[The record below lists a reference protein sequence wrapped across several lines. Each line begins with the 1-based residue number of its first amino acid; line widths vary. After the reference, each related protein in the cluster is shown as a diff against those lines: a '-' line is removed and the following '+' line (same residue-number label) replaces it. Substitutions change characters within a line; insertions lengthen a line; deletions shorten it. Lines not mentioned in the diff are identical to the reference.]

1 MIQDIYP
8 HSFDNQYLP
17 GQMPGGEDILLEFS
31 GSDLICRLENDDII
45 FPRVFD
51 FKPAAAQELTWLF
64 TVDDQRYFLNAGAA
78 LPAPEGFSA
87 IFVDELRKKSGACP
101 QKVFAAVTALHLN
114 NWYTSTRFCSKCG
127 SPVKHSEKERA
138 MVCPACG
145 KAFYPRIN
153 PAVIV
158 AVKNGDELLL
168 TKYANPRYPYY
179 AMLSGF
185 AEIGETFEETVRR
198 EVMEEVGL
206 EVTNIRYFKSQ
217 PWGFSGD
224 LLSGYYCDVCG
235 DATIRMDHNELK
247 EALWMKREDVPAQ
260 PDHLSLTNE
269 MMVAFHEGRNA

>member
-1 MIQDIYP
+1 MIQDIGP
-8 HSFDNQYLP
+8 HSFDNGYVP
-17 GQMPGGEDILLEFS
+17 GLTAGEDDILLVFS
-31 GSDLICRLENDDII
+31 GGDLICRIEENDIV
-45 FPRVFD
+45 FPLVRD
-51 FKPAAAQELTWLF
+51 FGVGPDQEMFYLF
-64 TVDDQRYFLNAGAA
+64 MVDDQRFFLNVGEA
-78 LPAPEGFSA
+78 LEAPEGFCA
-87 IFVDELRKKSGACP
+87 VFVDHLRKKCGYCP
-101 QKVFAAVTALHLN
+101 EKVFAAVTALHLN
-114 NWYTSTRFCSKCG
+114 SWYTSSRFCGRCG

-158 AVKNGDELLL
+158 AVTNGEELLL
-168 TKYANPRYPYY
+168 TKYADPRYPYY

-185 AEIGETFEETVRR
+185 AEIGETFEETVKR

-224 LLSGYYCDVCG
+224 LLSGYYCDVKG
-235 DATIRMDHNELK
+235 DPSIRMDHNELK

-260 PDHLSLTNE
+260 PDNLSLTNE
-269 MMVAFHEGRNA
+269 MMAAFHEGRDI